1 MQLLY
6 SPPILTSLRG
16 RHLNYSP
23 EHFLLEESHM
33 SYEQPDPVKN
43 AETLYHRALAGGPE
57 SAVQNMRNEFE
68 ATKDDGSFKSM
79 EQHDNY
85 WKSVAGEL
93 ERTGHL
99 PNLTVAFIRD
109 NKSAFDLDGN
119 GVVSK
124 HEVNDVISDSRQSQA
139 NGQGMTFESLFAD
152 NLRSTVPSPKGNK
165 SFYDQVAH
173 TAKAWQ
179 VDRDA
184 IEDADLNK
192 WDRQNNRQGKRELKH
207 DMTADASSPL
217 YENNGALMHALD
229 ASHKENGRLSRSD
242 YKAFLHDYKER
253 AASGQ
258 EDEVYNERNARFV
271 YSLLKGDE
279 PTIKNGPFRGINIDK
294 VDRRAGYSPQD
305 DFTPHRDVAAGPS
318 VSTMSETQINFEAE
332 QRQEEI
338 DKKDIENAPNKKAD
352 ICDNDLKNRLDDM
365 ATLRP
370 NEGYS
375 HVACRLLGIKI
386 DHHYSADETREMN
399 LLANQ
404 LKSITTGHNTHR
416 LHVGFIMPVSNNIEK
431 LEAINPSFK
440 ARMDQLRA
448 QD

>member
-6 SPPILTSLRG
+6 SLPILTSLRG
-16 RHLNYSP
+16 ANLPISP

-33 SYEQPDPVKN
+33 SHDQPDPVKN
-43 AETLYHRALAGGPE
+43 AETLYHHALAGGPE

-68 ATKDDGSFKSM
+68 ATKDDGSFKSIQ
-79 EQHDNY
+79 QHDNY

-99 PNLTVAFIRD
+99 PSMTVAFVRD
-109 NKSAFDLDGN
+109 NKGAFDQDGN
-119 GVVSK
+119 GIVSK
-124 HEVNDVISDSRQSQA
+124 HEVLDVLAQSRESQA
-139 NGQGMTFESLFAD
+139 NGQGMTFESIFAD
-152 NLRSTVPSPKGNK
+152 NLRSTVPSPKSNK

-173 TAKAWQ
+173 TKKAWEL
-179 VDRDA
+179 DRDA

-207 DMTADASSPL
+207 DMTADAASPL

-242 YKAFLHDYKER
+242 YKAFLNDYKER
-253 AASGQ
+253 AANGQ

-271 YSLLKGDE
+271 YSLLKGDQ

-294 VDRRAGYSPQD
+294 IDRRAGYSPQD
-305 DFTPHRDVAAGPS
+305 DFTPHQDVAKGDI
-318 VSTMSETQINFEAE
+318 SETQSNFEAQ
-332 QRQEEI
+332 QRQEEL
-338 DKKDIENAPNKKAD
+338 DRAEKEKNQNKKTDA
-352 ICDNDLKNRLDDM
+352 CDNDLKNRLDDM

-386 DHHYSADETREMN
+386 DHHYTADEKREMN
-399 LLANQ
+399 LLAGQ
-404 LKSITTGHNTHR
+404 LKNITTGHNTHR
-416 LHVGFIMPVSNNIEK
+416 LYEGFIMPVSNNIEK
-431 LEAINPSFK
+431 LQAINPSFK

-448 QD
+448 QEQE

>member
-1 MQLLY
+1 
-6 SPPILTSLRG
+6 
-16 RHLNYSP
+16 
-23 EHFLLEESHM
+23 M
-33 SYEQPDPVKN
+33 SYDQPDPVKN
-43 AETLYHRALAGGPE
+43 AETLYHHALAGGPE

-68 ATKDDGSFKSM
+68 ATKDDGSFKSIQ
-79 EQHDNY
+79 QHDNY

-99 PNLTVAFIRD
+99 PNLTVAFVRD
-109 NKSAFDLDGN
+109 NKGAFDQDGN
-119 GVVSK
+119 GIVSK
-124 HEVNDVISDSRQSQA
+124 NEVLDVQRQSRERQA
-139 NGQGMTFESLFAD
+139 SGQGITFESLFAD
-152 NLRSTVPSPKGNK
+152 NLRSTIPSPKGNQ

-184 IEDADLNK
+184 IEDADLSK

-217 YENNGALMHALD
+217 YENNGALMHTLD
-229 ASHKENGRLSRSD
+229 ASRKENGRLSRSD

-253 AASGQ
+253 AANGQ

-271 YSLLKGDE
+271 HSLLKGDE

-305 DFTPHRDVAAGPS
+305 DFTPHRDVAS
-318 VSTMSETQINFEAE
+318 DEVSETQSNFEAE
-332 QRQEEI
+332 QRQDEI
-338 DKKDIENAPNKKAD
+338 DRIENAKDDNENAKNKKPD
-352 ICDNDLKNRLDDM
+352 VCDNDLKNRLDDM

-404 LKSITTGHNTHR
+404 LKNITTGHDTHR
-416 LHVGFIMPVSNNIEK
+416 LYVGFIMPVSNNIEK
-431 LEAINPSFK
+431 LEAINPAFK

-448 QD
+448 QEQD